1 MDVKERLLADL
12 RRRGYLAGGAG
23 ADCGLVVTRW
33 GEPAWRAVPA
43 AGEAGA
49 PQALMDAT
57 ARQRR
62 LVEVAHAEPACG
74 DDACA
79 AWVENVFSTLE
90 LGFVCGHARDL
101 CDRFCALTELADL
114 KVGMAVAVGEHP
126 YSAAG
131 RKYGHVGLYVG
142 DGAAMDCV
150 EGCVRRAPLD
160 AWLSTY
166 GVMYA
171 PRWGWLGGID
181 LGLA

>member
-1 MDVKERLLADL
+1 MNVKERLLADL
-12 RRRGYLAGGAG
+12 RRRGYLAGGAEAG
-23 ADCGLVVTRW
+23 RGLVVTRW
-33 GEPAWRAVPA
+33 GEPAWRAVSA

-79 AWVENVFSTLE
+79 AWVENVFSALE

-101 CDRFCALTELADL
+101 CDRFCAFTELADL

-142 DGAAMDCV
+142 DGAVMDCV
-150 EGCVRRAPLD
+150 EGRVRRAPLD

-166 GVMYA
+166 GVMCA

>member
-23 ADCGLVVTRW
+23 AGCGLVVTRW

-79 AWVENVFSTLE
+79 AWVENVFSALE

-101 CDRFCALTELADL
+101 CNRHCALTELADL

-131 RKYGHVGLYVG
+131 RKHGHVGLYVG
-142 DGAAMDCV
+142 DGAVMDCV
-150 EGCVRRAPLD
+150 EGRVRRAPLD

-166 GVMYA
+166 GVMCA

>member
-23 ADCGLVVTRW
+23 ASCGFVVTRW
-33 GEPAWRAVPA
+33 GEPAWRAVLA

-79 AWVENVFSTLE
+79 AWVENVFSALE

-142 DGAAMDCV
+142 DGAVMDCV
-150 EGCVRRAPLD
+150 EGRVRCAPLD

-166 GVMYA
+166 GVMCA

>member
-1 MDVKERLLADL
+1 MGVKERLLSDL
-12 RRRGYLAGGAG
+12 RRRGYLADGAG
-23 ADCGLVVTRW
+23 AGSGLAVTRW

-43 AGEAGA
+43 AGEGGA
-49 PQALMDAT
+49 PQALMDAM

-79 AWVENVFSTLE
+79 AWLENAFSALG
-90 LGFVCGHARDL
+90 LGFVRGHAGDL
-101 CDRFCALTELADL
+101 CDRYCALTELEDL

-142 DGAAMDCV
+142 DGAVMDCV
-150 EGCVRRAPLD
+150 EGRVRRAPLD

-166 GVMYA
+166 GVMCA
-171 PRWGWLGGID
+171 PRWGWLAGID
-181 LGLA
+181 LSLA